1 MEFIFRRL
9 RITFISLKNYISF
22 VCSFSASHWYYTRL
36 LKQNNAIFFFFNYNL
51 LVQNMVVHVTFDSV
65 FSPLQENART

>member
-22 VCSFSASHWYYTRL
+22 VCSLFSVSHWYYTRL
-36 LKQNNAIFFFFNYNL
+36 LKQNNAIFFFYYNL

-65 FSPLQENART
+65 FSPLQENARI